1 MKSFLNILFLLARG
15 QEPPHHMRIIFMKR
29 LNPEGQFNA
38 QPHGEDSLGNLLQSL
53 MPSPMSAEDSITQD
67 IMRMMP
73 KLDEQIH
80 LLSRFQQDDCAD
92 DAQKLGCPTQIPS
105 MSPGNNNPPLDSDS
119 KYWKC
124 MSRQRSSLSVK
135 CRDSIKQHVPA
146 MCHENAQLHCDGM
159 DTGIIDCLN
168 AHKQNLSP
176 ECRYALETTLEIIG
190 KVNNSGSIALVDEM
204 GRFLHLWS
212 GPSNND
218 SGFSVF
224 QFVLVLACLFG
235 IWKVCTDPKKMAFL
249 YKVVAGVKYQVTKAR
264 MSGAENQT
272 FGAI

>member
-1 MKSFLNILFLLARG
+1 
-15 QEPPHHMRIIFMKR
+15 MRVIFMKR
-29 LNPEGQFNA
+29 TNPEGEFNA
-38 QPHGEDSLGNLLQSL
+38 RPHGEDSLDNLLQSL

-105 MSPGNNNPPLDSDS
+105 MSPQNNNSLDSNS

-159 DTGIIDCLN
+159 ETGIIDCLN
-168 AHKQNLSP
+168 AHKQNLTP

-204 GRFLHLWS
+204 GRLLHLWS
-212 GPSNND
+212 GSSDND

-235 IWKVCTDPKKMAFL
+235 IWKVCTDPRKMACSMAIL
-249 YKVVAGVKYQVTKAR
+249 YEVFAGVKYQVTKLVTKGR
-264 MSGAENQT
+264 SSGAENQT